1 MALIRRPM
9 PLSSPRL
16 PTPAPESWLVGG
28 ILIAVVLGCAALTG
42 HAALFASA
50 AVAAFATGLALYE
63 PRSIGPMLV
72 LALPLEISK
81 LAFPF
86 LQTRS
91 ELGGGL
97 GATSI
102 IDAGRLVTAL
112 AFAVWLIRPHRPRAD
127 VLPSSPLTLP
137 LALLFA
143 VYALSAIYALD
154 ASAARTE
161 SLRLLFSLGSFALV
175 PFFVR
180 DRASLRWTLYAFVAS
195 AAVLAVAG
203 IYQQATG
210 TFFWNAGLGQFGE
223 RRINTTFADPN
234 HFARFLL
241 ESIVIAMMLWFYV
254 ERRVKFAFLLPS
266 MALAVLTLVF
276 TGSRGAWVVGLIALP
291 IAVMTL
297 PLERSLRLRML
308 GMGAALLL
316 LAAIAVSAFNPYFA
330 KRVNT
335 FTFGF
340 EAAGARP
347 YLVKAGL
354 NMFADHPIG
363 GVGAGGYQT
372 SFEDDYYRY
381 KDPKIKANV
390 TISHTS
396 MVSLLAELGLIGL
409 AALAFLVV
417 RWAAYVR
424 GLLGDVPADLRAAGV
439 GLAMITAIIFLG
451 SQTEGRFLEDP
462 YLWLAAGLVVAIDA
476 IRGPSTTTEDP
487 SSQANRPAGDDT

>member
-1 MALIRRPM
+1 MMPMAVARRPLLQR
-9 PLSSPRL
+9 PLTL
-16 PTPAPESWLVGG
+16 PPPEAWLVAGVVAS
-28 ILIAVVLGCAALTG
+28 AVFGCAALFGRPTLYASL
-42 HAALFASA
+42 AAGSLA
-50 AVAAFATGLALYE
+50 AGAAFYE
-63 PRSIGPMLV
+63 PRTLGPMLA

-102 IDAGRLVTAL
+102 IDAGRLVVAL
-112 AFAVWLIRPHRPRAD
+112 AFAVWVVRPGRARAD
-127 VLPSSPLTLP
+127 VVPSSPLTLP

-143 VYALSAIYALD
+143 VFALSTLYALD

-180 DRASLRWTLYAFVAS
+180 DRLSLRWTLYAFVFS
-195 AAVLAVAG
+195 AGALAVAG

-210 TFFWNAGLGQFGE
+210 TFFWNPGLGMYGE
-223 RRINTTFADPN
+223 RRINATFADPN

-241 ESIVIAMMLWFYV
+241 EAMVLAMMLWPFAS
-254 ERRVKFAFLLPS
+254 RRIRFGFLLP
-266 MALAVLTLVF
+266 ATAAAVLTLVF
-276 TGSRGAWVVGLIALP
+276 TGSRGAWAVGAVALP
-291 IAVMTL
+291 IAVMAM
-297 PLERSLRLRML
+297 PIERALRLRML
-308 GMGAALLL
+308 AAGGALLVAAALVV
-316 LAAIAVSAFNPYFA
+316 AAFSPYFV

-354 NMFADHPIG
+354 NMFADHPVT
-363 GVGAGGYQT
+363 GVGAGGYQA
-372 SFEDDYYRY
+372 SFDNDYFQY
-381 KDPKIKANV
+381 KDPKIKANI
-390 TISHTS
+390 TLSHTS
-396 MVSLLAELGLIGL
+396 VVTIMAELGLIGM
-409 AALAFLVV
+409 AAVAFAGV
-417 RWAAYVR
+417 RWISYVH
-424 GLLGDVPADLRAAGV
+424 GLLRRAPPELKAAAV
-439 GLAMITAIIFLG
+439 ALAMITAIIFFG

-462 YLWLAAGLVVAIDA
+462 YLWLAGGLVVAIEQIGRRD
-476 IRGPSTTTEDP
+476 RVDG
-487 SSQANRPAGDDT
+487 G

>member
-1 MALIRRPM
+1 MAAARRPLLLQR
-9 PLSSPRL
+9 PLAVP
-16 PTPAPESWLVGG
+16 PAEAWLVAG
-28 ILIAVVLGCAALTG
+28 VLGAAAFGCAALFG
-42 HAALFASA
+42 HPAMFAGL
-50 AVAAFATGLALYE
+50 ATGSLAAGVAFYE
-63 PRSIGPMLV
+63 PRALGPMLA

-102 IDAGRLVTAL
+102 IDAGRLVVAL
-112 AFAVWLIRPHRPRAD
+112 AFAVWAIRPGRPRAD
-127 VLPSSPLTLP
+127 VIPSSPMTLP

-143 VYALSAIYALD
+143 VFALSTLYALD
-154 ASAARTE
+154 VPAARTE
-161 SLRLLFSLGSFALV
+161 AVRLLFSLGSFALA

-180 DRASLRWTLYAFVAS
+180 DRASLRWTLYALVFS
-195 AAVLAVAG
+195 AAALSLAG
-203 IYQQATG
+203 IYQQATD
-210 TFFWNAGLGQFGE
+210 TFFWNAGLGLYGE

-241 ESIVIAMMLWFYV
+241 EAIVVAMMLWFFAR
-254 ERRVKFAFLLPS
+254 RRVKFGFLLPS

-276 TGSRGAWVVGLIALP
+276 TGSRGAWVVGAVALPAAVMALP
-291 IAVMTL
+291 IDRA
-297 PLERSLRLRML
+297 LRMRML
-308 GMGAALLL
+308 GMGAALLV
-316 LAAIAVSAFNPYFA
+316 LAALAVAAFNPYFV

-354 NMFADHPIG
+354 NMFADHPVT

-396 MVSLLAELGLIGL
+396 LVTIMAELGVIGL
-409 AALAFLVV
+409 TALAFVAV
-417 RWAAYVR
+417 RWARYMR
-424 GLLGDVPADLRAAGV
+424 SLLRDAPPDLRATAV
-439 GLAMITAIIFLG
+439 GLAMTTVIIFLG

-462 YLWLAAGLVVAIDA
+462 YLWFAGGLAVAIDA
-476 IRGPSTTTEDP
+476 ISRSPSGRIGGAPDIT
-487 SSQANRPAGDDT
+487 

>member
-1 MALIRRPM
+1 MAVLRRSIA
-9 PLSSPRL
+9 LPRSF
-16 PTPAPESWLVGG
+16 PAPPAEAWLVGG
-28 ILIAVVLGCAALTG
+28 VLA
-42 HAALFASA
+42 AALFASA
-50 AVAAFATGLALYE
+50 ALYGHTALFACLAAGALAAGVAFYE
-63 PRSIGPMLV
+63 SRLIGPMLA

-97 GATSI
+97 DPTSVV
-102 IDAGRLVTAL
+102 DAGRLVVAL
-112 AFAVWLIRPHRPRAD
+112 AFAVWLVRPGRPRAD

-143 VYALSAIYALD
+143 VYACSTAYAID
-154 ASAARTE
+154 VSAARTE
-161 SLRLLFSLGSFALV
+161 SLRLLFSLGTFALI

-180 DRASLRWTLYAFVAS
+180 DRASLRWTLYAFVF
-195 AAVLAVAG
+195 AAAALAVAG
-203 IYQQATG
+203 IYQEATD
-210 TFFWNAGLGQFGE
+210 TFFWNAGLGLYGE
-223 RRINTTFADPN
+223 RRINATFADPN

-241 ESIVIAMMLWFYV
+241 EGIVVAMMLWFYV
-254 ERRVKFAFLLPS
+254 RRRVKFGFLLPA

-276 TGSRGAWVVGLIALP
+276 TGSRGAWIVGLVALPVAVLALP
-291 IAVMTL
+291 I
-297 PLERSLRLRML
+297 ERSLRLRML
-308 GMGAALLL
+308 GMGAALLVVAA
-316 LAAIAVSAFNPYFA
+316 LAVAAFNPYFS
-330 KRVNT
+330 KRLNT

-354 NMFADHPIG
+354 NMFADHPLT

-372 SFEDDYYRY
+372 AFEDDYYRY

-396 MVSLLAELGLIGL
+396 LVTVMAELGVIGL
-409 AALAFLVV
+409 AALAFVVV
-417 RWAAYVR
+417 RWAAYLR
-424 GLLGDVPADLRAAGV
+424 ELLRAAPPDLKAVLIGM
-439 GLAMITAIIFLG
+439 AMVSAIIFLG

-462 YLWLAAGLVVAIDA
+462 YLWFAAGIAVSVEAIMFRETSA
-476 IRGPSTTTEDP
+476 GAPRAPS
-487 SSQANRPAGDDT
+487 